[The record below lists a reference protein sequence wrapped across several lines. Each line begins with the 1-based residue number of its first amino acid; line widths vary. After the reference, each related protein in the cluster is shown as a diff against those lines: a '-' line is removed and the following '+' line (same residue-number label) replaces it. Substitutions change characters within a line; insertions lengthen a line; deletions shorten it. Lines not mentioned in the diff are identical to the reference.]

1 MTQNI
6 STKSAGA
13 RHAIA
18 VAACAFAAAL
28 CAQNALAAGDTLKFG
43 VSPSFPPYESI
54 APDGK
59 MVGLDIEVGD
69 TLCKQIKMK
78 CEWVKMDYAS
88 AIPALNVKKFDAILS
103 AMQATEERA
112 KQVLFTTPFLNSLND
127 LVVNKKET
135 SNDVDTLLKGKRVG
149 VAQGTGQQAYANQH
163 WTKLAT
169 IVDYQN
175 EELMQQDLLLGRIDM
190 IFSSRAF
197 TTRFLKSPEGKDYR
211 LAGEPITIGA
221 GEAIA
226 VRKGNTALKDK
237 LDAGLQAMANDGS
250 LQKIIDQYSEYGVT
264 NLIQP
269 QAQ

>member
-1 MTQNI
+1 M
-6 STKSAGA
+6 TKSILVGSGRA

-18 VAACAFAAAL
+18 VTACVFAAAL
-28 CAQNALAAGDTLKFG
+28 CAHSALAAEETIRFG

-59 MVGLDIEVGD
+59 MVGLDIEIGD

-103 AMQATEERA
+103 AMQATKARA

-127 LVVNKKET
+127 LVASKKET
-135 SNDVDTLLKGKRVG
+135 SGDIDTLIKGKRIG
-149 VAQGTGQQAYANQH
+149 VAQGTGQQAYANEH
-163 WTKLAT
+163 WAKLAT

-190 IFSSRAF
+190 LFSSRAF
-197 TTRFLKSPEGKDYR
+197 TTRFLKSPDGKDYH
-211 LAGEPITIGA
+211 LVGQPITIGA

-250 LQKIIDQYSEYGVT
+250 LQKILDQYTEYGVT
-264 NLIQP
+264 NLIKP
-269 QAQ
+269 Q